1 MTSEAACQAARKRI
15 VSMSYAAKS
24 AHLGSSLSVVEI
36 LDAVLRVAKL
46 RPENASSERRDR
58 IVFSKGHAA
67 MAYYAALE
75 QHGLLPGALL
85 DVYLQNGASL
95 WGHVTRTSAV
105 PAIDASS
112 GSLGHGLSLA
122 TGFALGFRLQKADEL
137 RAFCI
142 LSDGECDEGSTW
154 EAAMFAG
161 ARELDNLTAIVDYNH
176 IQSLAPTAEVM
187 DLEPFADKWR
197 AFGWDADEVDG
208 HDVAELTEALQAP
221 RAGRPRAILAHTVKG
236 KGIARIEN
244 TVASHYA
251 PAQAGDL
258 GGSCATAS

>member
-1 MTSEAACQAARKRI
+1 
-15 VSMSYAAKS
+15 
-24 AHLGSSLSVVEI
+24 
-36 LDAVLRVAKL
+36 
-46 RPENASSERRDR
+46 
-58 IVFSKGHAA
+58 
-67 MAYYAALE
+67 
-75 QHGLLPGALL
+75 
-85 DVYLQNGASL
+85 
-95 WGHVTRTSAV
+95 
-105 PAIDASS
+105 
-112 GSLGHGLSLA
+112 
-122 TGFALGFRLQKADEL
+122 
-137 RAFCI
+137 
-142 LSDGECDEGSTW
+142 
-154 EAAMFAG
+154 MFAG